1 MKLSAHW
8 RHRHFQELIQ
18 PRGLR
23 APEVILGY
31 HWDTP
36 ADIWN
41 VGCLVGPG
49 MLHCRYLILS
59 LSQVTELLVGFW
71 LFEANVEDQWGIE
84 EDHLARMTEALNTSF
99 DVNFLRK
106 CEHRDR
112 FFKANGTCSGC
123 RGDLRAECDHLH
135 MFRWLCSFHSACGAY
150 MADPQAP

>member
-1 MKLSAHW
+1 MSFSVHW
-8 RHRHFQELIQ
+8 RHRHFQEIIQ

-41 VGCLVGPG
+41 VGCLVSPG
-49 MLHCRYLILS
+49 MLHHRYLILS

-84 EDHLARMTEALNTSF
+84 AHHLVRMTEALNTSF

-106 CEHRDR
+106 CKHRDKL
-112 FFKANGTCSGC
+112 FKENGTRSG
-123 RGDLRAECDHLH
+123 RNLRAECDRLH
-135 MFRWLCSFHSACGAY
+135 W
-150 MADPQAP
+150 

>member
-1 MKLSAHW
+1 MRETLRLYWLISGTISDSRQRSKRLSAHW

-23 APEVILGY
+23 APEVLGY

-41 VGCLVGPG
+41 VGYLVA
-49 MLHCRYLILS
+49 
-59 LSQVTELLVGFW
+59 ELLVGFW
-71 LFEANVEDQWGIE
+71 LFEANVEDQWDIE

-99 DVNFLRK
+99 DVKFLRK

-112 FFKANGTCSGC
+112 FFNANGSAAVVVGAA
-123 RGDLRAECDHLH
+123 GNLRAECDRFHL
-135 MFRWLCSFHSACGAY
+135 FR
-150 MADPQAP
+150 